1 MKDNTGNNSSDLMLI
16 GNPHHIES
24 HQLEMNQVPMGHGMR
39 RKAGWGGVRGGGGGW
54 TRSVASFDWPR
65 KKKKTDRG
73 TKAATT
79 ASANN
84 VQNRQN
90 SIWQYCNVF

>member
-39 RKAGWGGVRGGGGGW
+39 RKAGWGGVRGGGLDAIG
-54 TRSVASFDWPR
+54 R
-65 KKKKTDRG
+65 K
-73 TKAATT
+73 
-79 ASANN
+79 
-84 VQNRQN
+84 
-90 SIWQYCNVF
+90 F